1 MGSEICDFGQNW
13 GVEISDRQNGAI
25 SRTWRIVSEI
35 CELCRLVILRQRT
48 LATDTQRACP
58 RPSQPC
64 SDAAAWRVLEPLSLA
79 PRCRGCHPVVESRST
94 AAGCH
99 GHSSFESVGCKH
111 WWVVRCA
118 GRPRLRPSTTPP
130 WSRAVCPL
138 ACCAWRSRDSSRCT
152 GRGQRAACGQLGCI
166 LLCGTARAHPWHWCR
181 SGAGRDSDPTF
192 RSWCH
197 CEPTPTAP
205 TTLHTQKAFG
215 RAEVRL
221 WCVRV
226 AGPGT
231 RLRVGRSGARPALGS
246 PVPRRPSPRT

>member
-1 MGSEICDFGQNW
+1 M
-13 GVEISDRQNGAI
+13 
-25 SRTWRIVSEI
+25 
-35 CELCRLVILRQRT
+35 RLVILRQRT

-79 PRCRGCHPVVESRST
+79 LRCRGCHPVVESRST